1 MRHIEQPAEAGTRF
15 CRRWAFW
22 SALALAAMLY
32 LVQGRG
38 LAERLVTWTDESAYV
53 HLGYLA
59 ATG

>member
-1 MRHIEQPAEAGTRF
+1 VRHIVEPERAGARF
-15 CRRWAFW
+15 RRRWVFW
-22 SALALAAMLY
+22 SALALAAVLY
-32 LVQGRG
+32 WVQGRG